1 MDLGIAGRV
10 AMVAASSK
18 GIGRAAAT
26 SLLGEG
32 CRVSICA
39 RTADE
44 LESAREEM
52 AAAASITEVF
62 GCRCDV
68 TKEQDI
74 ASWYSATVARFGP
87 VEILVTNT
95 GGPPAAH
102 FLDLTEEQWRIGIE
116 GVLLNVVRL
125 SRHAIPSMRERK
137 WGRIIHLTSLAAKQP
152 IELLTVSSTLRAGLS
167 ALTKTMSNEFSKEGV
182 LVNAVMPG
190 YVLTARQ
197 KELNEI
203 RSKNEG
209 ISTEEYTARL
219 AASIPIRRHGRPEEI
234 GDVVAFLASE
244 RASYVTG
251 TTIQVDG
258 GAIQSTF

>member
-1 MDLGIAGRV
+1 VDLGISRRV

-39 RTADE
+39 RRADE
-44 LESAREEM
+44 LEAAREEM
-52 AAAASITEVF
+52 AAAAPITEVF

-68 TKEQDI
+68 SNEKDI
-74 ASWYSATVARFGP
+74 AAWYAATVERFGP

-95 GGPPAAH
+95 GGPPAAR
-102 FLDLTEEQWRIGIE
+102 FLDLTEEQWRVGIE
-116 GVLLNVVRL
+116 GTLLNVVRL
-125 SRHAIPSMRERK
+125 SRHVIPSMRERR
-137 WGRIIHLTSLAAKQP
+137 WGRIIHLTSLVAKQP

-167 ALTKTMSNEFSKEGV
+167 ALTKTMSNEFSRDGV
-182 LVNAVMPG
+182 LVNAIMPG
-190 YVLTARQ
+190 HILTARQ
-197 KELNEI
+197 RELNEI
-203 RSKNEG
+203 RSREAG
-209 ISTEEYTARL
+209 VSVDEYASRV
-219 AASIPIRRHGRPEEI
+219 AATIPIGRHGRPEEI

-251 TTIQVDG
+251 ATIQVDG